1 LRAHG
6 KLEQIG
12 GSEAIDELAGWVP
25 AAGHAGEYGRI
36 VRDNAQMR
44 ALLRA
49 TYEIQAQIAER
60 GRGGEELI
68 EEPERLIFGWRGQD
82 VLARDNASRRDRHR
96 TRAAPASQSGAPRG
110 PRPHDRL
117 SWARPATRGLQPGRL
132 YVLAGRPATGK
143 SLLAGQ
149 IARHVAT
156 HESARVLVAS
166 LEMGAAELAQRHLAA
181 ETSVPPDRLH
191 LGDLR
196 SSDWPA
202 LIQAA
207 SDSEQLPVHI
217 VDDGGLTVANL
228 RARARQIMVRDGVL
242 GLILVDYLTLMKPE
256 TPSGNRVE
264 DVSQI
269 SRGLKQLARELNV
282 PLMAVSQLNRAVEA
296 RPDKRP
302 LLSDLRDSGQVEA
315 DSDAVLMLYRDD
327 YYDPDSERPGELD
340 IIVRKNR
347 QGRLGAI
354 TTEIDSRLRY
364 RELNKTAP
372 SLGAD
377 G

>member
-1 LRAHG
+1 
-6 KLEQIG
+6 
-12 GSEAIDELAGWVP
+12 
-25 AAGHAGEYGRI
+25 
-36 VRDNAQMR
+36 M
-44 ALLRA
+44 
-49 TYEIQAQIAER
+49 
-60 GRGGEELI
+60 
-68 EEPERLIFGWRGQD
+68 
-82 VLARDNASRRDRHR
+82 
-96 TRAAPASQSGAPRG
+96 
-110 PRPHDRL
+110 
-117 SWARPATRGLQPGRL
+117 
-132 YVLAGRPATGK
+132 
-143 SLLAGQ
+143 
-149 IARHVAT
+149 
-156 HESARVLVAS
+156 
-166 LEMGAAELAQRHLAA
+166 
-181 ETSVPPDRLH
+181 
-191 LGDLR
+191 
-196 SSDWPA
+196 
-202 LIQAA
+202 
-207 SDSEQLPVHI
+207 HI

-282 PLMAVSQLNRAVEA
+282 PLIAVSQLNRAVEA

-364 RELNKTAP
+364 RELNKAAP